1 MSRRTQIAIW
11 AAASIPLLAAAGG
24 LLAMRRGLRPVAG
37 ALVTPRSP
45 SLRYQLIVGAP
56 PLPAITPERPLDQEA
71 PGWVVLGWTRG
82 RDSERIAQSAMAYA
96 GAAIRCTRPAPACDG
111 AAPPEE
117 GDVSLCAEGQPLRRL
132 RACGF
137 DDCER
142 LTLLTFV
149 QRSTQVDLD
158 KLRQTCRG
166 ESDRW
171 QDWNP
176 PPRGSEGRR

>member
-1 MSRRTQIAIW
+1 
-11 AAASIPLLAAAGG
+11 P
-24 LLAMRRGLRPVAG
+24 
-37 ALVTPRSP
+37 TPRSS
-45 SLRYQLIVGAP
+45 SLPYRLLVGAP

-111 AAPPEE
+111 VGLRE
-117 GDVSLCAEGQPLRRL
+117 GGEVTLCAEGEPLRRL
-132 RACGF
+132 RKCGF
-137 DDCER
+137 DECER

-149 QRSTQVDLD
+149 QRSTQVDLE
-158 KLRQTCRG
+158 KLRQTCIQ
-166 ESDRW
+166 ESERW

-176 PPRGSEGRR
+176 ARRGLE